1 MATTKH
7 KRTPGG
13 YENLSEDEILFIL
26 LHGLDNF
33 AHGRGIS
40 QRTLRRRLARSG
52 SRLVD
57 RLEMT
62 RRALAT
68 NLLATDISI
77 HDLARRLGFASAQT
91 FGRYFKREFGQTAT
105 KMRKNQWPPENALV
119 PDTTHVSAKAT

>member
-1 MATTKH
+1 MATT
-7 KRTPGG
+7 RQGRVPGTF
-13 YENLSEDEILFIL
+13 ENLSEDELLFIL
-26 LHGLDNF
+26 LHGIGNF
-33 AHGRGIS
+33 AHRRGIS

-62 RRALAT
+62 RRTLAT

-77 HDLARRLGFASAQT
+77 NDLARRLGFASAQT

-105 KMRKNQWPPENALV
+105 KMRKTQWPPENALA
-119 PDTTHVSAKAT
+119 HVSAKAT